1 MNEEIEIADEKDWR
15 ELEPNYP
22 VKIFLTV
29 LYSLILVM
37 GIMGNSVTIRVTQ
50 LLKRNGYLQKNV
62 TDHMVSLAC
71 SDLLVLLI
79 GMPVELYSA
88 IWFPFTSAS
97 GNASCKIYNFLF
109 EACSYA
115 TILNVATLSFE
126 RYVAICH
133 PFRFKALGGRRT
145 SALITFAW
153 LVSVLVALPLLVA
166 TGTQGHIPYLQD
178 TPAQNLTFC
187 TNLREHWLMYRVSIF
202 ASFIIYVVVLLCVA
216 FMCRAMILVLRKPLS
231 SMDDGANGTQRAPKH
246 ESSKIKT
253 ARKQT
258 IIFLGRMMWSLES
271 DCLRLWTG
279 VFYTD
284 NEFKQVPLIQGK
296 TNICLSPDPSSISVI
311 DGGLIVGSLMVCWLP
326 NQIRRLMMAATPK
339 SRWTTFYFRSYV
351 TLHPVAD
358 TFFYL
363 SSVLNPFLY
372 NLSSRQFREV
382 FVQVLRCNLTIEH
395 INKRTV
401 QGSHAASAR
410 SLQPLLFKSL
420 RRSRLNRSTLAQ
432 EKTSPTFTTFQQQS
446 DSGVASKMSLEL
458 TEESDSTLKTKTD
471 VPSETEV

>member
-1 MNEEIEIADEKDWR
+1 MEIAEEKDWR

-22 VKIFLTV
+22 VKILLTIFYSAV
-29 LYSLILVM
+29 LVT
-37 GIMGNSVTIRVTQ
+37 GIVGNSVTIRVTQ
-50 LLKRNGYLQKNV
+50 VLQRNGYLQKNV

-88 IWFPFTSAS
+88 IWFPFSSTG

-133 PFRFKALGGRRT
+133 PFRFKAWRGKRT

-166 TGTQGHIPYLQD
+166 TGTQGHIPFLAN
-178 TPAQNLTFC
+178 TPVQNLTFC
-187 TNLREHWLMYRVSIF
+187 TNLRERWVMYRVSIF
-202 ASFIIYVVVLLCVA
+202 SSFIVYMMVLICVA
-216 FMCRAMILVLRKPLS
+216 FMCWAMVLVLQRPLGLEN
-231 SMDDGANGTQRAPKH
+231 DGVNGTQRAPKH
-246 ESSKIKT
+246 ESSRIKT

-258 IIFLGRMMWSLES
+258 IIFL
-271 DCLRLWTG
+271 
-279 VFYTD
+279 
-284 NEFKQVPLIQGK
+284 
-296 TNICLSPDPSSISVI
+296 
-311 DGGLIVGSLMVCWLP
+311 GLIVGSLMVCWLP
-326 NQIRRLMMAATPK
+326 NQIRRLMMAAVPK
-339 SRWTTFYFRSYV
+339 SRWTTSFFRSYV

-358 TFFYL
+358 SFFYL

-382 FVQVLRCNLTIEH
+382 FVQVLRCRLTIEH

-401 QGSHAASAR
+401 RGSAAASAR
-410 SLQPLLFKSL
+410 SLRPLLMKSL
-420 RRSRLNRSTLAQ
+420 RRSKAK
-432 EKTSPTFTTFQQQS
+432 KTPPTFTTFHSQS
-446 DSGVASKMSLEL
+446 DSGVASNTQTSLSL
-458 TEESDSTLKTKTD
+458 SEEPDATLRTKRS
-471 VPSETEV
+471 VPSESEV

>member
-1 MNEEIEIADEKDWR
+1 MDEEIEIADEKDWR

-29 LYSLILVM
+29 IYSLILVT
-37 GIMGNSVTIRVTQ
+37 GIVGNSVTIRVTQ
-50 LLKRNGYLQKNV
+50 VLKRNGYLQKNV
-62 TDHMVSLAC
+62 TNHMVSLAC

-88 IWFPFTSAS
+88 TWFPFASAG
-97 GNASCKIYNFLF
+97 GNTSCKIYNFLF

-133 PFRFKALGGRRT
+133 PFRYKALGGKRT

-166 TGTQGHIPYLQD
+166 TGTQGHIPSRAD
-178 TPAQNLTFC
+178 TPVQNLTFC
-187 TNLREHWLMYRVSIF
+187 TNLRERWVMYRASIF
-202 ASFIIYVVVLLCVA
+202 VAFVIYIVVLICVA
-216 FMCRAMILVLRKPLS
+216 IMCRAMVLVLRKPLAS
-231 SMDDGANGTQRAPKH
+231 VDAGIKGAQRAPKH
-246 ESSKIKT
+246 ESSKVKT

-258 IIFLGRMMWSLES
+258 IIFL
-271 DCLRLWTG
+271 
-279 VFYTD
+279 
-284 NEFKQVPLIQGK
+284 
-296 TNICLSPDPSSISVI
+296 
-311 DGGLIVGSLMVCWLP
+311 GLIVGSLMVCWLP
-326 NQIRRLMMAATPK
+326 NQIRRLMVAAVPK
-339 SRWTTFYFRSYV
+339 SRWTTSYFRSYV

-382 FVQVLRCNLTIEH
+382 FLQVLRCRLTIEH
-395 INKRTV
+395 INKRNVRRANT
-401 QGSHAASAR
+401 ASAR
-410 SLQPLLFKSL
+410 SFQPLLKSL
-420 RRSRLNRSTLAQ
+420 RRTRANRPTLAQ
-432 EKTSPTFTTFQQQS
+432 EKTPPTFTTFQSQS
-446 DSGVASKMSLEL
+446 DSGVASNTQTSLSL
-458 TEESDSTLKTKTD
+458 TEESHSILKIKD
-471 VPSETEV
+471 VPSETEI